1 MRTAIKVAVGLAV
14 LLLVRALI
22 LVRDGKRVIA
32 RGEGTVELVVEVL
45 SPGFSRVWQRCCVLS
60 IRRRKTKQ
68 TLCKKLFGS
77 FAHWAKY
84 LCVA

>member
-45 SPGFSRVWQRCCVLS
+45 SPGFTSVWQRCCVLS
-60 IRRRKTKQ
+60 IIRRKTKQ
-68 TLCKKLFGS
+68 TFCKKLFGS